1 MFRATIIYKNLI
13 MKKQFLNLG
22 KALNK
27 AEQKSINGGGS
38 FTCYCGF
45 VGGKYEGI
53 KKEVIADSIGDA
65 LNSMNCGGEGV
76 TCNGN

>member
-1 MFRATIIYKNLI
+1 M

-38 FTCYCGF
+38 YSCYCGF
-45 VGGKYEGI
+45 VGGQYEEF
-53 KKEVIADSIGDA
+53 KVSVEADSVEGA

-76 TCNGN
+76 TCNGQ